1 MIKIFNVTDENEYD
15 EIDEETGFSEEKEEE
30 V

>member
-15 EIDEETGFSEEKEEE
+15 EIDEETDFGEEKEEE